1 MLAKNI
7 AAILLA
13 AGHGRRMGAY
23 KPLLPFGNQTI
34 IETCIDNF
42 ERAGIEDI
50 IVVIPARR
58 EEEMRARLSHLQVR
72 FAVNTDEA
80 SEMSDSIARGV
91 EQLSNETDALFIALA
106 DQPMIASA
114 VIRKLLDERGRTGAR
129 IIAPEYKGRGGH
141 PVLIDF
147 VLRDE
152 LLHLDPKRGLR
163 ALLEARKDEVRRVAF
178 GTECVVRD
186 MDTWDDYCALHTET
200 FGTAPPSASPFQR

>member
-1 MLAKNI
+1 MKHVAV
-7 AAILLA
+7 ILLA

-42 ERAGIEDI
+42 QRAGITDII
-50 IVVIPARR
+50 IVVSKRR
-58 EEEMRARLSHLQVR
+58 EKELRARLPHLQVR
-72 FAVNTDEA
+72 FAVNPDEA

-91 EQLSNETDALFIALA
+91 EHLSIDTEAIFIALA
-106 DQPMIASA
+106 DQPMIAPA
-114 VIRKLLDERGRTGAR
+114 VIRKLLDERGRTRAQ
-129 IIAPEYKGRGGH
+129 IIAPEYRGRGGH

-147 VLRDE
+147 ALRDE

-178 GTECVVRD
+178 DTEYVVRD

-200 FGTAPPSASPFQR
+200 FGAAPPVASPFQR

>member
-1 MLAKNI
+1 MKHVAV
-7 AAILLA
+7 ILLA

-42 ERAGIEDI
+42 QRAGITDII
-50 IVVIPARR
+50 IVVSKRR
-58 EEEMRARLSHLQVR
+58 EKELRARLPHLQVR
-72 FAVNTDEA
+72 FAVNPDEA

-91 EQLSNETDALFIALA
+91 EHLSIDTEAIFIALA
-106 DQPMIASA
+106 DQPMIAPA
-114 VIRKLLDERGRTGAR
+114 VIRKLLDERGRTRAQ
-129 IIAPEYKGRGGH
+129 IIAPQYRGRGGH

-147 VLRDE
+147 ALRDE

-178 GTECVVRD
+178 DTEYVVRD

-200 FGTAPPSASPFQR
+200 FGAAPPVASPFQR

>member
-1 MLAKNI
+1 VEHV

-23 KPLLPFGNQTI
+23 KPLLPFGKQTV
-34 IETCIDNF
+34 IETCVNNF
-42 ERAGIEDI
+42 ERAGITDII
-50 IVVIPARR
+50 IVVSKRR
-58 EEEMRARLSHLQVR
+58 EKEMRARLSRLKVR
-72 FAVNTDEA
+72 FAVNEDEA

-91 EQLSNETDALFIALA
+91 EQIADETKALFIALA
-106 DQPMIASA
+106 DQPTIASE

-163 ALLEARKDEVRRVAF
+163 AVLEARKDEVRRVAF
-178 GTECVVRD
+178 DTECVVRD